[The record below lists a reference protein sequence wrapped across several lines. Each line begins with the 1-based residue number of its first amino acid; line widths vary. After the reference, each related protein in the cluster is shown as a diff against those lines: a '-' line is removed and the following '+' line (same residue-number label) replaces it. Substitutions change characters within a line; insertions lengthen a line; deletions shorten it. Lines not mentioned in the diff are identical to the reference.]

1 MLSAVWSCE
10 EESAVLTG
18 NGKRA
23 SGGIRESN
31 DWRVRGISIT
41 LTHTSSVAVVLSP
54 DEFLSGRSQAAEAY
68 RRLALSFTAG
78 TDYAILKPDKEVSQ
92 WT

>member
-1 MLSAVWSCE
+1 MLFAVWSCE
-10 EESAVLTG
+10 EESAVFTG

-54 DEFLSGRSQAAEAY
+54 DEFLSGR
-68 RRLALSFTAG
+68 FAG
-78 TDYAILKPDKEVSQ
+78 GGGVS
-92 WT
+92 TSCSVFHCRNGL